1 MDLGWVL
8 LIALISPGCDRA
20 FGLTRP
26 ADAAADIVVPIDAPL
41 ADVALAHHDEDGDL
55 IDDAIDNCPADA
67 NADQRD
73 GDGDGVGDAC
83 DPHPTQAIDRIRYFD
98 SLETFPASRW
108 TQVAGAWSA
117 SGDAVTQIQVGN
129 ANGLAVLALGAAL
142 MDPSIEVIVTS
153 LSGAGE
159 DAGAYLVTGGSGGRP
174 NGAICF
180 MYEPAH
186 MLGMVEEPN
195 VANLL
200 EPLPGTAYPVRL
212 VLQATTETGP
222 GTSSGPPSCTARR
235 GTDPAT
241 TPIRIATDTTS
252 IDAAQVALWTYQGS
266 AKFESVTV
274 FDHQP

>member
-1 MDLGWVL
+1 VDRRWVL
-8 LIALISPGCDRA
+8 LIAVIGTGCDRA
-20 FGLTRP
+20 FGLSRSADAP
-26 ADAAADIVVPIDAPL
+26 ADIEVDVPL

-55 IDDAIDNCPADA
+55 IDDAIDNCPADS
-67 NADQRD
+67 NATQLD
-73 GDGDGVGDAC
+73 GDHDGVGDAC

-98 SLETFPASRW
+98 SLETFPAAKW

-129 ANGLAVLALGAAL
+129 GNGLAVLALGAAL
-142 MDPSIEVIVTS
+142 VDPSIEVIVTA
-153 LSGAGE
+153 LSGTGE
-159 DAGAYLVTGGSGGRP
+159 DAGGYLITGGSGGRP
-174 NGAICF
+174 TGAICL

-186 MLGMVEEPN
+186 MLGIVEEPN

-200 EPLPGTAYPVRL
+200 EPLPGTAYPVRI
-212 VLQATTETGP
+212 VLQATAETGP

-241 TPIRIATDTTS
+241 TRIAGDTTS

-266 AKFESVTV
+266 ARSESVTV
-274 FDHQP
+274 FDRRP